1 MEPIDVSATILAK
14 SDQLNADDLIGGREL
29 TVQITGV
36 SKATGD
42 QPVVA
47 AISGGHQ
54 PWKPCKTMRRVLVA
68 AWGGDAAQWFG
79 RWLLLYRDDSV
90 KWSGEAV
97 GGIRIR
103 AMSHIPKRVMLS
115 LAATKGKKVTH
126 AIDILKPPATGA
138 QSLHDHVE
146 AYHACT
152 TAEVFAALEADRTKV
167 WAALSKDDKARL
179 KIASDAAKARIARA
193 SDVAPITPDEAAA
206 ILAREAAEADPD
218 KGVGD

>member
-36 SKATGD
+36 SKVTGD
-42 QPVVA
+42 QPVVI

-68 AWGGDAAQWFG
+68 AWGGDASQWIG

-103 AMSHIPKRVMLS
+103 AMSHIPKRVTLS

-126 AIDILKPPATGA
+126 TIDILKPPANGA
-138 QSLHDHVE
+138 QSLHDLIDAYRACATPE
-146 AYHACT
+146 A
-152 TAEVFAALEADRTKV
+152 FAALEAERKKV
-167 WAALSKDDKARL
+167 WASLSKDDKAHLKLASEAADARL
-179 KIASDAAKARIARA
+179 AKLADAP
-193 SDVAPITPDEAAA
+193 PITPEEAAA
-206 ILAREAAEADPD
+206 ILAREATEADPD